1 MDLSYVRMARMDA
14 VWIVR
19 NGATRTLAYKLD
31 IDAGAVIAMAIMG
44 LRQTAIS
51 TAPMSQPWLAVG
63 RPLNVVAN
71 GRIAS
76 TARANRLVASKARLN
91 NSR

>member
-1 MDLSYVRMARMDA
+1 M
-14 VWIVR
+14 
-19 NGATRTLAYKLD
+19 N
-31 IDAGAVIAMAIMG
+31 AGALLAMAIMG

-51 TAPMSQPWLAVG
+51 TAPMGQPWLAVG
-63 RPLNVVAN
+63 RPLNVVAH

-76 TARANRLVASKARLN
+76 TARANRLLASKAGLG